1 MKKSAPLVT
10 QCEWKM
16 VETLENN
23 TEVPQKIKKKKI
35 PYDSAVIQDL
45 KCITHTLQPQLET

>member
-1 MKKSAPLVT
+1 MFDRIGEDMKKSVLLVT

-23 TEVPQKIKKKKI
+23 TEVPQKIKKKNTI
-35 PYDSAVIQDL
+35 
-45 KCITHTLQPQLET
+45 